1 MTRNATLTALTTG
14 LPHRVAAGAPLWLR
28 PAQAQDWLSTH
39 GLRILVIVVALG
51 VVQLL
56 IRRLAPHAIQRA
68 IFAGLPEGVPGER
81 EKRAR
86 TLSGVTVKVSGLV
99 LFFMGLFMVLEEL
112 GYSLTPVVTGIGIS
126 GIAIGLGAQ
135 GLVKDT
141 INGLFILGEN
151 QFRQGDYVTV
161 AGVSGTVEDIN
172 LRRTLLRDI
181 DGTVHT
187 VPNGAIQIASNH
199 TRDYSGVN
207 ILVLIA
213 LGADLDRAL
222 AVAERVGNE
231 LAAEPRFA
239 ADIVEPP
246 HPARIESID
255 EKGVTLR
262 VLGRVR
268 PGRAGAVTFE
278 YRRLL
283 KLALDAEGI
292 RYAPVAALAPE
303 QSSAA
308 GAAGNVVAPGSQPAA
323 APPGVAPERRNSR
336 DSGPLPV
343 ERPTSTDASPGRHTD
358 S

>member
-1 MTRNATLTALTTG
+1 MTAYAALTALHATP
-14 LPHRVAAGAPLWLR
+14 LPHLSVSIPLWLQPSQVR
-28 PAQAQDWLSTH
+28 DWLATH
-39 GLRILVIVVALG
+39 GVRIVAIVVVLA
-51 VVQLL
+51 VVQLAV
-56 IRRLAPHAIQRA
+56 RRLAPHAFERA
-68 IFAGLPEGVPGER
+68 IVVGLPDGIPGER

-86 TLSGVTVKVSGLV
+86 TLSSVTVKISGLV
-99 LFFMGLFMVLEEL
+99 LFFVGLFMVLEEL
-112 GYSLTPVVTGIGIS
+112 GYSLTPVITGIGIS

-151 QFRQGDYVTV
+151 QFRQGDFVTV

-181 DGTVHT
+181 DGTVHV
-187 VPNGAIQIASNH
+187 VPNSAIVIASNH

-207 ILVLIA
+207 VLVLLA

-222 AVAERVGNE
+222 AVAGQVGEE

-246 HPARIESID
+246 HPARIEAID
-255 EKGVTLR
+255 EKGVTVR

-283 KLALDAEGI
+283 KQAFDAEGI
-292 RYAPVAALAPE
+292 RYAPVAALPPQPDA
-303 QSSAA
+303 
-308 GAAGNVVAPGSQPAA
+308 VAPSASTT
-323 APPGVAPERRNSR
+323 PPTANRR
-336 DSGPLPV
+336 V
-343 ERPTSTDASPGRHTD
+343 EASEHETT
-358 S
+358 

>member
-1 MTRNATLTALTTG
+1 MTEFAALTALDARLMHG
-14 LPHRVAAGAPLWLR
+14 LTSHAPFWLQ
-28 PAQAQDWLSTH
+28 PAQVRDWLATH
-39 GLRILVIVVALG
+39 GVRIVAIVILLG
-51 VVQLL
+51 VAQLVV
-56 IRRLAPHAIQRA
+56 RHLAPHAIERA
-68 IFAGLPEGVPGER
+68 IVVGLPDGVPGER

-86 TLSGVTVKVSGLV
+86 TLSSVTIKISGLA
-99 LFFMGLFMVLEEL
+99 LFFVGLFMVLEEL
-112 GYSLTPVVTGIGIS
+112 GYSLTPVITGIGIS

-151 QFRQGDYVTV
+151 QFRQGDFVTV

-181 DGTVHT
+181 DGTVHV
-187 VPNGAIQIASNH
+187 VPNSAIVIASNH

-207 ILVLIA
+207 VLVLIA

-222 AVAERVGNE
+222 AVAGQVGEE

-239 ADIVEPP
+239 GDIVEPP

-255 EKGVTLR
+255 EKGISVR

-283 KLALDAEGI
+283 KQAFDAADI
-292 RYAPVAALAPE
+292 RYAPVAALPPLQATPAQPSPAP
-303 QSSAA
+303 
-308 GAAGNVVAPGSQPAA
+308 QPAA
-323 APPGVAPERRNSR
+323 KGNS
-336 DSGPLPV
+336 SHAAEV
-343 ERPTSTDASPGRHTD
+343 
-358 S
+358 

>member
-1 MTRNATLTALTTG
+1 MTGDAALVALNASLLNRFASG
-14 LPHRVAAGAPLWLR
+14 VPFWLR
-28 PAQAQDWLSTH
+28 PSQVQDWLSTH
-39 GLRILVIVVALG
+39 GLRILVIIVALG
-51 VVQLL
+51 IAQLL
-56 IRRLAPHAIQRA
+56 VRRLAPHAIRRA
-68 IFAGLPEGVPGER
+68 IFVGLPEGVPGER

-86 TLSGVTVKVSGLV
+86 TLSSVTVKITGLV
-99 LFFMGLFMVLEEL
+99 LFCIGLFMVLEEL
-112 GYSLTPVVTGIGIS
+112 GYSLTPVITGIGIS

-172 LRRTLLRDI
+172 LRRTILRDI
-181 DGTVHT
+181 DGTVHI
-187 VPNGAIQIASNH
+187 VPNSAIVIASNH

-213 LGADLDRAL
+213 LGADLDKAL
-222 AVAERVGNE
+222 AVAEQVGKD
-231 LAAEPRFA
+231 LAADPRFA
-239 ADIVEPP
+239 ADVVEPP
-246 HPARIESID
+246 YPARIESVD

-283 KLALDAEGI
+283 KQALDAEGI
-292 RYAPVAALAPE
+292 RYAPVAALAWPPQPTPDPE
-303 QSSAA
+303 AAGTQAARPANDQSSRDRS
-308 GAAGNVVAPGSQPAA
+308 APDGHPPAT
-323 APPGVAPERRNSR
+323 R
-336 DSGPLPV
+336 DSAA
-343 ERPTSTDASPGRHTD
+343 EGREQP